1 MSPAERWEARAFQRV
16 PEAPPSLRR
25 PGCALTESHP
35 VVVAQAVHLLA
46 EVLQHP
52 GGHAVDVERRG
63 RAGPGGER
71 RLLQGHA
78 RAVPVPL
85 PVRTAPGPRRGHQQ
99 RMLRAGARTA
109 ARAALRPLL
118 RSPRAS
124 SSPGLP
130 SQPVPACRSPAGGL
144 AAGERARGT
153 AGAPRRAPR
162 LLPAPADVRPRPQM
176 QIRLSFPGAVIAP
189 ARLPN
194 AECRKREAPS
204 RALRGAAVRPSG
216 VGPAEPRPRRCA
228 RGSSGSPAGPGERLR
243 AQQRAGVVRWAV
255 PAEERARTLR
265 PGLAIA
271 AARRASPVTVRY
283 GTIAGSEN

>member
-1 MSPAERWEARAFQRV
+1 M
-16 PEAPPSLRR
+16 
-25 PGCALTESHP
+25 
-35 VVVAQAVHLLA
+35 
-46 EVLQHP
+46 
-52 GGHAVDVERRG
+52 DVERRG

-78 RAVPVPL
+78 RAVPVPV

-176 QIRLSFPGAVIAP
+176 QIRFSFPGPVIAP

-204 RALRGAAVRPSG
+204 RALRGAGGSAQ
-216 VGPAEPRPRRCA
+216 
-228 RGSSGSPAGPGERLR
+228 RGGPGGARP
-243 AQQRAGVVRWAV
+243 GAV
-255 PAEERARTLR
+255 PAAPRGAR
-265 PGLAIA
+265 LALESGCEHSSVLGPFA
-271 AARRASPVTVRY
+271 GQCLQRNGHGPSGRGSPSRHGHHPLQSGTVR
-283 GTIAGSEN
+283 

>member
-85 PVRTAPGPRRGHQQ
+85 PLRTAPGPRRGHQQ

-109 ARAALRPLL
+109 ARAALSSVPPEPPLL
-118 RSPRAS
+118 RGCPHS
-124 SSPGLP
+124 L
-130 SQPVPACRSPAGGL
+130 SQPVAAPQAGSLPGREPVALPALPGGLRGCFLLRLTSGPGPRCKSDFPFQERSLLQPGCPMPSAGSGRRRPGRCAEPRFGPAGW
-144 AAGERARGT
+144 AR
-153 AGAPRRAPR
+153 RSR
-162 LLPAPADVRPRPQM
+162 D
-176 QIRLSFPGAVIAP
+176 PGAVPAAP
-189 ARLPN
+189 RGARLALESGCEHSSVLGPFAGQCLQRN
-194 AECRKREAPS
+194 GHGPSGRGSPS
-204 RALRGAAVRPSG
+204 R
-216 VGPAEPRPRRCA
+216 
-228 RGSSGSPAGPGERLR
+228 
-243 AQQRAGVVRWAV
+243 QRAGHH
-255 PAEERARTLR
+255 LLQS
-265 PGLAIA
+265 G
-271 AARRASPVTVRY
+271 TVR
-283 GTIAGSEN
+283 